1 MEAYEPAPDAE
12 LFYSLY
18 DGVFRPQIVQ
28 VSLKLGIFTALASGP
43 LDAEVLAES
52 VGANAEGIRK
62 LAGYL
67 VAIGLLDKVQGGY
80 GLTPCAETFLA
91 RTSKAYAGDIVLG
104 FTGPGLWDSV
114 LRSGRSGEPAA
125 LLERFD
131 QDAWVESYRTSR
143 VVTSLEMWRAAG
155 IAPKP
160 QAEVTILDLACGCG
174 VKSFC
179 LAQAHSS
186 VRVVCVDQPDV
197 LVVAKDL
204 AGRMG
209 IAERVTLVSGDLINV
224 ELGNGVYDVC
234 LAGQIT
240 HYLTEEQNAGV
251 FCRIREALRDT
262 GTFIIDVPMTDGE
275 PDESAAF
282 LSLVLWANSRG
293 TAHSY
298 EVYQRLLQTS
308 GFKRVVQI
316 GERWIA
322 AEK

>member
-1 MEAYEPAPDAE
+1 MEACDPAPDAE

-18 DGVFRPQIVQ
+18 DGIFRPQIVQ
-28 VSLKLGIFTALASGP
+28 LALKLDVFTALASEP

-52 VGANAEGIRK
+52 VGANADGIRR
-62 LAGYL
+62 LADYL
-67 VAIGLLDKVQGGY
+67 ISIGLLDKVQGMY
-80 GLTPCAETFLA
+80 CLAPCAETFLA
-91 RTSKAYAGDIVLG
+91 RTSKAYAGDVVLG
-104 FTGPGLWDSV
+104 FTGPSLWDSV
-114 LRSGRSGEPAA
+114 LRSVKSGEPAA

-155 IAPKP
+155 IAPTP
-160 QAEVTILDLACGCG
+160 QEEVTILDLACGCG
-174 VKSFC
+174 VKSFS
-179 LAQAHSS
+179 LAEAYPS
-186 VRVVCVDQPDV
+186 VRVVCVDRPDV

-209 IAERVTLVSGDLINV
+209 IAERVTLVSGDLLSV
-224 ELGNGVYDVC
+224 ELGNGAFDAC

-262 GTFIIDVPMTDGE
+262 GTFIIDVPMTAGE

-282 LSLVLWANSRG
+282 LSLALWANSRG
-293 TAHSY
+293 TAHSL
-298 EVYQRLLQTS
+298 EVYERLLQTS
-308 GFKRVVQI
+308 GFKRVVQV
-316 GERWIA
+316 GERWIV